1 MLITI
6 RSIFFL
12 LCCLM
17 RKRDLRRLKYLVGD
31 LIAGIFLI
39 SFTLIFRCLSLKTL
53 VLISKILGRIVF
65 SLLNRYRKRVIENL
79 FIAFGREK
87 NSKEIRR
94 LAREVSFH
102 LVLTPLETIFA
113 YRNPLERFIWKIKIE
128 GKELLDS
135 ALAQGNG
142 VIALGAHLGSFP
154 LLGARLAIEGYPF
167 NVVINEPN
175 FPRMWKILN
184 DRQKRLG
191 QNPYPLN
198 PVTSSIK
205 KSLNCLR
212 RNEILYL
219 VADEQQRRRGIP
231 VLFFGQTAFTA
242 PGPAILSI
250 KANAPILPMFMVRE
264 NEVKRRLIIGKPIH
278 IERTS
283 DEKKDIE
290 MLTVKFTKIIE
301 EVVRQY
307 PAQWTWLNR
316 RWKLPLQNRGGT

>member
-1 MLITI
+1 L
-6 RSIFFL
+6 
-12 LCCLM
+12 
-17 RKRDLRRLKYLVGD
+17 
-31 LIAGIFLI
+31 
-39 SFTLIFRCLSLKTL
+39 
-53 VLISKILGRIVF
+53 
-65 SLLNRYRKRVIENL
+65 
-79 FIAFGREK
+79 
-87 NSKEIRR
+87 
-94 LAREVSFH
+94 
-102 LVLTPLETIFA
+102 
-113 YRNPLERFIWKIKIE
+113 KIKIE

-142 VIALGAHLGSFP
+142 VIALGAHVGSFT
-154 LLGARLAIEGYPF
+154 LLGARLALEGYPF

-205 KSLNCLR
+205 KSLNCLH

-231 VLFFGQTAFTA
+231 VLFFGQTAFTMS
-242 PGPAILSI
+242 GPAILSI
-250 KANAPILPMFMVRE
+250 KANAPLLPMFIVRE
-264 NEVKRRLIIGKPIH
+264 NRVKRRLIIGKPIN
-278 IERTS
+278 IERTL

-290 MLTVKFTKIIE
+290 MLTFKFTKIIE

-316 RWKLPLQNRGGT
+316 RWKLPSQNRGQKIELP